1 MKKINLKQAAIQTTI
16 DGEPEVADLTK
27 ELGNMIF
34 GKATTIPFSDFGK
47 AIYYSKG
54 EIDIPVDVEG
64 ELREFVTQAKFFAPI
79 QRYILGALDKEDE
92 GGEEI

>member
-16 DGEPEVADLTK
+16 DGEPEIVDLTK

-34 GKATTIPFSDFGK
+34 GKASTIPFSDFGK

-54 EIDIPVDVEG
+54 EIDIPADVEY
-64 ELREFVTQAKFFAPI
+64 EMREFVSQAKFYAPI
-79 QRYILGALDKEDE
+79 QRYILEALDKEE
-92 GGEEI
+92 NGEAI